1 MKKKPT
7 KFAVSV
13 YTVDM
18 IESAVATEEAV
29 AFGLTGPEL
38 VVGGILAVTAYYV
51 GKNVLKK
58 ITE

>member
-1 MKKKPT
+1 
-7 KFAVSV
+7 
-13 YTVDM
+13 M